1 MSIVGLGLVLAAAIT
16 PLSVANWPQTTVVDA
31 GLLGADVGQYASMAV
46 LPSGQPAISY
56 FDAASRNLLY
66 AQRDPNGTWAV
77 TIVATAVGIPVGTA
91 NVYNSLAIVGGEPA
105 ISFYATNGAGAL
117 KYVRRTGVVWP
128 VPESVDSGQLCGAY
142 NSLAVLDPN
151 DPNGNPAISYL
162 DQGNSGL
169 KYATKSAGVWTTT
182 TVDPNAVQGF
192 TSLAFIP
199 NPNNPSQIWPAISYC
214 GAGSHLTFAWND
226 GAWHRK
232 VVDTVYQCNDTSLAV
247 IAGQAAIAFFDSS
260 HGDLAFARHTG
271 TSLNFGWLKSTAAQG
286 SPAVPVGRYPSLLEH
301 PTGAPMISYYDSD
314 PNIGGLSLAYW
325 ADPNQ
330 VFAAWN
336 TTRVDG
342 PPPPDTVGL
351 YTSLRAVNN
360 LPVIGYYD
368 QTNGNLKYAVPPDC
382 NTNGIPDDFEP
393 PLAATAPTSAAS
405 DPNSLCTGDAGT
417 ISLSATGGSGTTL
430 RWFNDSC
437 GGTSIGT
444 GNPLVIASPTA
455 TTTYYARWENSCG
468 ISACT
473 SVTVAVNPRPATPTS
488 PLATPPTTCTSQPSV
503 LSATVGS
510 GETVDWFTGSCGGT
524 PVTSPVSPTTT
535 TTYYARARNTT
546 TGCTSAACASV
557 TVTVN
562 PRPATPTSPLAT
574 PPTTCT
580 SQPSVLSATV
590 GGGETV
596 EWFTDSCGG
605 AAVTSPVSPTTTT
618 TYYARARNT
627 TTGCVSATCASV
639 TVTVN
644 PQPATPTSP
653 LATPD
658 TTCAGQPSVLSA
670 TVGGGETVE
679 WFTDSCGGTP
689 ATSPVSP
696 TTTTTY
702 YARALNTTTGC
713 ISAACATTT
722 VTVVPC
728 GATGAC
734 CVGASCQNLTAA
746 ECAAL
751 LPVPGIYYGDGSAC
765 YGTSCPS
772 VGCKGDMNCDGH
784 VTFVDIDLFVQ
795 ALSGESA
802 WNVNH
807 LCPWFNADANNDLA
821 VTFTDID
828 PFVALIGTTCPS
840 GGAATGACCYPDGT
854 CGVTTQANCTNS
866 WLGAASLCSA
876 CPQPGACC
884 STTGT
889 CAVITQTACTSA
901 GGHYFGNSTAC
912 RNGTQCPAS
921 CRGDMNCD
929 GHVTFVDID
938 LFVQA
943 LSGETAWT
951 HWPCPWFNAD
961 ANGDLAV
968 TFVDIDPFVALIGT
982 TCPS

>member
-1 MSIVGLGLVLAAAIT
+1 MRSTSRMSIVGLGLVLAAAIT

-510 GETVDWFTGSCGGT
+510 GETVDWFTGSCSGT

-535 TTYYARARNTT
+535 TTYFARARDTT

-574 PPTTCT
+574 PNPICVG
-580 SQPSVLSATV
+580 QLSVLSATV
-590 GGGETV
+590 NTGETV

-618 TYYARARNT
+618 TY
-627 TTGCVSATCASV
+627 
-639 TVTVN
+639 
-644 PQPATPTSP
+644 
-653 LATPD
+653 
-658 TTCAGQPSVLSA
+658 
-670 TVGGGETVE
+670 
-679 WFTDSCGGTP
+679 
-689 ATSPVSP
+689 
-696 TTTTTY
+696 
-702 YARALNTTTGC
+702 
-713 ISAACATTT
+713 
-722 VTVVPC
+722 
-728 GATGAC
+728 
-734 CVGASCQNLTAA
+734 
-746 ECAAL
+746 
-751 LPVPGIYYGDGSAC
+751 
-765 YGTSCPS
+765 
-772 VGCKGDMNCDGH
+772 
-784 VTFVDIDLFVQ
+784 
-795 ALSGESA
+795 
-802 WNVNH
+802 
-807 LCPWFNADANNDLA
+807 
-821 VTFTDID
+821 
-828 PFVALIGTTCPS
+828 
-840 GGAATGACCYPDGT
+840 
-854 CGVTTQANCTNS
+854 
-866 WLGAASLCSA
+866 
-876 CPQPGACC
+876 
-884 STTGT
+884 
-889 CAVITQTACTSA
+889 
-901 GGHYFGNSTAC
+901 
-912 RNGTQCPAS
+912 
-921 CRGDMNCD
+921 
-929 GHVTFVDID
+929 
-938 LFVQA
+938 
-943 LSGETAWT
+943 
-951 HWPCPWFNAD
+951 
-961 ANGDLAV
+961 
-968 TFVDIDPFVALIGT
+968 
-982 TCPS
+982 